1 MKSQEDFF
9 PGIVRHSLS
18 IFLVSWQV
26 SLFGSR
32 AAAFWGV
39 SPLLQPLFN
48 LQRTVLCEAYTGWSP
63 VWCLLHWKEP
73 PECSIL
79 VDSSQRIKIY
89 KAMTL
94 TLPSVLQ
101 IYLKETNQ
109 QGPFWSSKTLSR
121 LNLYQ
126 CHILEHLG
134 SLARAILCSGQDDR
148 GWARYAQWWL
158 LNEWIGMFQIEA
170 VMAWRSRLN

>member
-121 LNLYQ
+121 FKSVPVS
-126 CHILEHLG
+126 HSWASGKFSKSH
-134 SLARAILCSGQDDR
+134 SLLRTRWQRMS
-148 GWARYAQWWL
+148 RYAQWWL
-158 LNEWIGMFQIEA
+158 LNEWIGMF
-170 VMAWRSRLN
+170 